1 MKKYKLKIAQGSI
14 PANMEFTNYE
24 DYIEVLNE
32 DNQTIILYDNEDIP
46 LLLEQG
52 IIEEVQ
58 ELKWTDDDMISFFK
72 YINHMY
78 LMEENLPYHTILK
91 EYEKSR
97 QNKE

>member
-14 PANMEFTNYE
+14 PANMEFTNWE
-24 DYIEVLNE
+24 GYIEVFNE
-32 DNQTIILYDNEDIP
+32 DNQTIIYYDIKDIP

-58 ELKWTDDDMISFFK
+58 EPKWRDEDMISFFK
-72 YINHMY
+72 YINHRY

-91 EYEKSR
+91 EYEQSR
-97 QNKE
+97 QTK